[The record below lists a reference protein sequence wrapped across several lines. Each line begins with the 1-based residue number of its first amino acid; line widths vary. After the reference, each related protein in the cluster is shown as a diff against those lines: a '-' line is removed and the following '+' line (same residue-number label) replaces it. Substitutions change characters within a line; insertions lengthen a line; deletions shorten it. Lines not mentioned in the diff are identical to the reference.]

1 MRWENLLGRTFQ
13 KYGHF
18 GGDGTKNFGR
28 KGGGGWGV
36 TLKRGV
42 HVEMGGCHFL
52 LLYSSIAFAVC
63 GGKVKFL
70 LLHFGSSVFCVNDAR
85 FSFKSS

>member
-13 KYGHF
+13 KLGHC
-18 GGDGTKNFGR
+18 GGDGTKNFDR
-28 KGGGGWGV
+28 KGGV
-36 TLKRGV
+36 TLKREV
-42 HVEMGGCHFL
+42 HLEMGGCHFL
-52 LLYSSIAFAVC
+52 LLYSSIAFTVC

>member
-28 KGGGGWGV
+28 KGGGGV
-36 TLKRGV
+36 
-42 HVEMGGCHFL
+42 GGNPEK
-52 LLYSSIAFAVC
+52 
-63 GGKVKFL
+63 GG
-70 LLHFGSSVFCVNDAR
+70 
-85 FSFKSS
+85 

>member
-52 LLYSSIAFAVC
+52 LLYSSIAFTVWGEKSTVC
-63 GGKVKFL
+63 FIIL
-70 LLHFGSSVFCVNDAR
+70 AR
-85 FSFKSS
+85 FSSKSLKY